1 MTEAI
6 PIPSHRRGKQ
16 FPHIQTTFK
25 AKAVHRSKPNSIIIE
40 DYVTPNSYTQ
50 DPPPLNRERSKSSLF
65 SFLGRSQSGNR
76 SSQRL
81 VGARESGEI
90 PRQSFGMGGTRE
102 SSQTRAS
109 LLSREL
115 PALSPRS
122 TTTTIT
128 MQRRTSTSKK
138 DLKLDSM
145 EVPAR
150 TLGSWDPPELFKA
163 YPQSIKHARLRA
175 PALHAKS
182 ILHQYGEKKAGGLE
196 QGMPQNTGQLKRHV
210 GRKKEKEKDFKQKI
224 LENDGWTE
232 KIYVLATSGYLL
244 EYAGEGTFDRFPEK
258 LMSLGSE
265 SVAFA
270 SDAIPGEHWVLQV
283 SRIANDDC
291 LLSNAGPK
299 SIFKKLWRVNDK
311 KRSTSTLLLVFDNPD
326 DMNSWLVLIRK
337 EIEALGGKKYRPD
350 VDVLKT
356 ADDTPKELRER
367 PSRQDLV
374 KRDPNRF
381 ADETN
386 HPANANSNQTGK
398 STNRDLS
405 NITLKRQSMATQDSA
420 ESPSPSN
427 ATVSTDQA
435 HLERLK
441 ETPRASYVS
450 AGGRT
455 LSRASSLEPSPA
467 RAVFSPEDLIPK
479 PVEIEISSDFIL
491 GPEAK
496 SPRRSFFQ
504 MPLPSQKK
512 RTDALGDLKSSRT
525 SSIASQ
531 KKRTDALEGKNSLR
545 INSVTSQRKRI
556 DGQGDTKFSSKNSFR
571 EPKSARPSSPIT
583 PNSIISTF
591 SKRYSV
597 VTNPVLISPSKAD
610 SKKGQPQL
618 TKNEATKSFA
628 PQPQPPQDEKLQPRR
643 PLPSLRSKFSV
654 PYTGSSF
661 SRSSV
666 VSYVPTATHPPKPDP
681 TPSRRF
687 SSLDYGGN
695 PRIRVSE
702 HAHSSSPHPPPTM
715 SLPPLPEQ
723 HMEISNAGSY
733 HDRRLRG
740 RNLGESRKTRRP
752 ASMQAQPEYA
762 TRPKYPPFQND
773 LQIPS
778 ESDEI
783 QYSVT
788 PKSLKP
794 HRAPPPPSLIL
805 VPHVGIRIREDP
817 LKSNKTSSDDF
828 LQEMD
833 TSFLN
838 LEHSPLL
845 PGTWNSSEVGERAS
859 RPE

>member
-1 MTEAI
+1 
-6 PIPSHRRGKQ
+6 
-16 FPHIQTTFK
+16 
-25 AKAVHRSKPNSIIIE
+25 
-40 DYVTPNSYTQ
+40 
-50 DPPPLNRERSKSSLF
+50 
-65 SFLGRSQSGNR
+65 
-76 SSQRL
+76 
-81 VGARESGEI
+81 
-90 PRQSFGMGGTRE
+90 
-102 SSQTRAS
+102 
-109 LLSREL
+109 
-115 PALSPRS
+115 
-122 TTTTIT
+122 
-128 MQRRTSTSKK
+128 
-138 DLKLDSM
+138 M
-145 EVPAR
+145 EVLAR

-175 PALHAKS
+175 PALHAKG
-182 ILHQYGEKKAGGLE
+182 ILHQYGEKKVGGLE
-196 QGMPQNTGQLKRHV
+196 HSKPQNVGQSKRHV

-224 LENDGWTE
+224 LANDGWTE

-283 SRIANDDC
+283 SRIVNDDC
-291 LLSNAGPK
+291 LASNARPK
-299 SIFKKLWRVNDK
+299 SIFKKLWRINDR

-326 DMNSWLVLIRK
+326 DMNSWLVVIRK
-337 EIEALGGKKYRPD
+337 KIEALGGKKYRPD
-350 VDVLKT
+350 VDMLKT
-356 ADDTPKELRER
+356 ADDAPKELRER

-381 ADETN
+381 ADETK
-386 HPANANSNQTGK
+386 HPPNANSNQTGK

-405 NITLKRQSMATQDSA
+405 NITLKRQSIATQDST
-420 ESPSPSN
+420 ESPASSN

-467 RAVFSPEDLIPK
+467 RAVFSPEDLLPK
-479 PVEIEISSDFIL
+479 PVEIEINSDFML

-512 RTDALGDLKSSRT
+512 RTDELGGLKSSRT
-525 SSIASQ
+525 NSFASQ
-531 KKRTDALEGKNSLR
+531 KKQTDALEGKNSLR
-545 INSVTSQRKRI
+545 TNSVTTQRKCI
-556 DGQGDTKFSSKNSFR
+556 DGQGDTKSLSKNSFR
-571 EPKSARPSSPIT
+571 EPKSARPSSPVT

-591 SKRYSV
+591 SKRYSFL
-597 VTNPVLISPSKAD
+597 TNPELMSPSKAD

-618 TKNEATKSFA
+618 TKNEAIKSFA

-643 PLPSLRSKFSV
+643 PLPSLRSSFSV
-654 PYTGSSF
+654 PYTHSSF
-661 SRSSV
+661 SRSAV
-666 VSYVPTATHPPKPDP
+666 ISYVPTATNLANPDP

-695 PRIRVSE
+695 PRIRVSG

-723 HMEISNAGSY
+723 HLVISNAGSY

-740 RNLGESRKTRRP
+740 KNLGETRKTRRP
-752 ASMQAQPEYA
+752 ASLQVQPEYA
-762 TRPKYPPFQND
+762 TRPKHSPFQND

-778 ESDEI
+778 ESDEF
-783 QYSVT
+783 QYPVP

-805 VPHVGIRIREDP
+805 VPHAGIRIREDP
-817 LKSNKTSSDDF
+817 LKSNKSPCDDF

-845 PGTWNSSEVGERAS
+845 PGTRNSSEVGEQAS
-859 RPE
+859 GPE

>member
-1 MTEAI
+1 MAEAI
-6 PIPSHRRGKQ
+6 PMPSQRRGKQ
-16 FPHIQTTFK
+16 LPHIQTTFK
-25 AKAVHRSKPNSIIIE
+25 AKAAHRSKPNSIIIE
-40 DYVTPNSYTQ
+40 DYVTYNSHTQ
-50 DPPPLNRERSKSSLF
+50 DPQPLNRQRSKSSLL
-65 SFLGRSQSGNR
+65 SFLGRSKTSNR
-76 SSQRL
+76 SNQKL
-81 VGARESGEI
+81 VVARDSGEI
-90 PRQSFGMGGTRE
+90 PRQSFGMRGTRE

-115 PALSPRS
+115 PAVSPRS
-122 TTTTIT
+122 TTGTIT
-128 MQRRTSTSKK
+128 MQCRTSTSKK
-138 DLKLDSM
+138 HPKLDSM
-145 EVPAR
+145 EVLTR

-175 PALHAKS
+175 PALHTKS

-196 QGMPQNTGQLKRHV
+196 QAMPQNVEQLKRYV

-244 EYAGEGTFDRFPEK
+244 EYAGEGQFDRFPEK

-283 SRIANDDC
+283 SRIANDDGVA
-291 LLSNAGPK
+291 SNAGPK
-299 SIFKKLWRVNDK
+299 SIFKKLWLGNDK

-326 DMNSWLVLIRK
+326 DMNSWLVVIRK

-356 ADDTPKELRER
+356 ADDAPKELRER
-367 PSRQDLV
+367 PSRQELV

-381 ADETN
+381 ADEAK
-386 HPANANSNQTGK
+386 HPASANSNQTGK

-405 NITLKRQSMATQDSA
+405 NITLKRQSMATQESA

-479 PVEIEISSDFIL
+479 PVEIEINSDFIL
-491 GPEAK
+491 GTEPK
-496 SPRRSFFQ
+496 SPRRSLFQ

-525 SSIASQ
+525 NSIASQ
-531 KKRTDALEGKNSLR
+531 KKRTDALESINSLR
-545 INSVTSQRKRI
+545 TNSVTSQRKRI
-556 DGQGDTKFSSKNSFR
+556 DGLGDTKSSRKNSFR

-597 VTNPVLISPSKAD
+597 VNNPVLISPSKAD

-618 TKNEATKSFA
+618 TKNEATRSFA
-628 PQPQPPQDEKLQPRR
+628 PQPQPPQDEMLQPRR

-654 PYTGSSF
+654 PYTGSGF

-666 VSYVPTATHPPKPDP
+666 ISYVPTATHLPNSD
-681 TPSRRF
+681 TSPSRRF

-723 HMEISNAGSY
+723 HLVISNTGSY
-733 HDRRLRG
+733 QDRRLRG
-740 RNLGESRKTRRP
+740 RNLEESRKTRRP
-752 ASMQAQPEYA
+752 VSMQAQPEHA
-762 TRPKYPPFQND
+762 TRPKYQPLQND

-778 ESDEI
+778 ESDEFPF
-783 QYSVT
+783 SVP

-805 VPHVGIRIREDP
+805 VPHAGIRIREE
-817 LKSNKTSSDDF
+817 LKSNKTPSDDF
-828 LQEMD
+828 LQEMN

-845 PGTWNSSEVGERAS
+845 PGSWNSSKVGEQAS
-859 RPE
+859 GPE

>member
-1 MTEAI
+1 MAEAI
-6 PIPSHRRGKQ
+6 PMLSQRRDKQ
-16 FPHIQTTFK
+16 LPHIQTTFK
-25 AKAVHRSKPNSIIIE
+25 AKAAHRSKPNSIIIE
-40 DYVTPNSYTQ
+40 DYVTYNSHSQ
-50 DPPPLNRERSKSSLF
+50 DPLPSNRQRSKSSLF
-65 SFLGRSQSGNR
+65 SFLGRSKTGNR

-81 VGARESGEI
+81 VVARDSGEI

-115 PALSPRS
+115 PAVSPRS
-122 TTTTIT
+122 TTTTVT
-128 MQRRTSTSKK
+128 MQRRTSTGKK
-138 DLKLDSM
+138 PPKLDSM
-145 EVPAR
+145 EVLAR

-163 YPQSIKHARLRA
+163 YPQSIKHGRLRA
-175 PALHAKS
+175 PALHTKS

-196 QGMPQNTGQLKRHV
+196 QGTPQNVEQLKRYV
-210 GRKKEKEKDFKQKI
+210 GRKKEKEKDFKQKT

-244 EYAGEGTFDRFPEK
+244 EYAGEGQFDRFPEK

-283 SRIANDDC
+283 SRIANDDGVA
-291 LLSNAGPK
+291 SNAGAK
-299 SIFKKLWRVNDK
+299 SIFKKLWIGNDK

-326 DMNSWLVLIRK
+326 DMNSWLVVIRK

-356 ADDTPKELRER
+356 ADDAPKELRER

-381 ADETN
+381 ADETKY
-386 HPANANSNQTGK
+386 PAGANSNQTGK

-405 NITLKRQSMATQDSA
+405 NITLKRQSMATQESA

-479 PVEIEISSDFIL
+479 PVEIEINSDFIL
-491 GPEAK
+491 GTEPK
-496 SPRRSFFQ
+496 SPRRSLFQ
-504 MPLPSQKK
+504 MRLPSQKK

-525 SSIASQ
+525 NSIASQ
-531 KKRTDALEGKNSLR
+531 KKRTDALEGMNSLR
-545 INSVTSQRKRI
+545 TNSVPSQRKRI
-556 DGQGDTKFSSKNSFR
+556 DGLGDTKSSRNSSFR

-618 TKNEATKSFA
+618 TKNEATRSFA
-628 PQPQPPQDEKLQPRR
+628 PQPQPPQDEMLQPRR

-666 VSYVPTATHPPKPDP
+666 ISYVPTATHLPKPDP
-681 TPSRRF
+681 SPSRRF
-687 SSLDYGGN
+687 SSLDYSGN
-695 PRIRVSE
+695 PQIRVSE
-702 HAHSSSPHPPPTM
+702 HAHSSSPHPPPTI

-723 HMEISNAGSY
+723 HLVISNTESY
-733 HDRRLRG
+733 QDRRLRG
-740 RNLGESRKTRRP
+740 RNLEESRKIRRP
-752 ASMQAQPEYA
+752 VSMQAQPEHA
-762 TRPKYPPFQND
+762 TRPKYHPLQND

-778 ESDEI
+778 ESDEFPF
-783 QYSVT
+783 SVP

-805 VPHVGIRIREDP
+805 VPHVGIRVREDP
-817 LKSNKTSSDDF
+817 LKSNKSPSDDF
-828 LQEMD
+828 LQEMN

-845 PGTWNSSEVGERAS
+845 PGSWNYSKVGEQVS
-859 RPE
+859 GPE

>member
-1 MTEAI
+1 MAEAI
-6 PIPSHRRGKQ
+6 PMPSQRRGKQ
-16 FPHIQTTFK
+16 PPHIQTTFK
-25 AKAVHRSKPNSIIIE
+25 AKAAHRSKPDSIIIE
-40 DYVTPNSYTQ
+40 DYVSYSSHTQ
-50 DPPPLNRERSKSSLF
+50 DPLTLNRQRSKSSLL
-65 SFLGRSQSGNR
+65 SFLGRRKTGNR

-81 VGARESGEI
+81 VVARDSGEI
-90 PRQSFGMGGTRE
+90 PRQSFGMRGTRE

-115 PALSPRS
+115 PAVSPLS

-128 MQRRTSTSKK
+128 MQGRTSTSKK
-138 DLKLDSM
+138 HPKLDSM
-145 EVPAR
+145 EVLAR

-175 PALHAKS
+175 PALHTKS

-196 QGMPQNTGQLKRHV
+196 QGMPQNVEQLKRYV
-210 GRKKEKEKDFKQKI
+210 GRKKEREKDFKQKI

-244 EYAGEGTFDRFPEK
+244 EYAGEGQFDRFPEK

-283 SRIANDDC
+283 SRIANDDGVA
-291 LLSNAGPK
+291 SNARPK
-299 SIFKKLWRVNDK
+299 SIFKKLWLGNDK

-326 DMNSWLVLIRK
+326 DMNSWLVVIRK

-356 ADDTPKELRER
+356 ADDASKELRER
-367 PSRQDLV
+367 PSRQELV

-381 ADETN
+381 ADEAK
-386 HPANANSNQTGK
+386 HPASANSNQTGK

-405 NITLKRQSMATQDSA
+405 NITLKRQSMATQESA

-479 PVEIEISSDFIL
+479 PVEIEINSDFIL
-491 GPEAK
+491 GTEPK
-496 SPRRSFFQ
+496 SPRRSLFQ
-504 MPLPSQKK
+504 MPLPSQKE
-512 RTDALGDLKSSRT
+512 RTDGLGDTKSSR
-525 SSIASQ
+525 
-531 KKRTDALEGKNSLR
+531 KNSY
-545 INSVTSQRKRI
+545 
-556 DGQGDTKFSSKNSFR
+556 R

-583 PNSIISTF
+583 PNSIVSTF

-610 SKKGQPQL
+610 SKKGQSHL
-618 TKNEATKSFA
+618 TKNEATRPFA
-628 PQPQPPQDEKLQPRR
+628 PQPQPPQDEMLQPRR

-654 PYTGSSF
+654 PYTGSGF

-666 VSYVPTATHPPKPDP
+666 ISYVPTATHLPKSDP
-681 TPSRRF
+681 SPSRRF
-687 SSLDYGGN
+687 SSLDYEGN
-695 PRIRVSE
+695 LRIRVSE
-702 HAHSSSPHPPPTM
+702 HAHSSFPHPPPTM

-723 HMEISNAGSY
+723 HLVISNTGSY
-733 HDRRLRG
+733 QDRRLRG
-740 RNLGESRKTRRP
+740 RNLEESRKTRSP
-752 ASMQAQPEYA
+752 VSMQAQPEYA
-762 TRPKYPPFQND
+762 TRLKYHPLQND
-773 LQIPS
+773 LQNPS
-778 ESDEI
+778 ESDEFPF
-783 QYSVT
+783 SVP

-805 VPHVGIRIREDP
+805 VPHAGIRIREE
-817 LKSNKTSSDDF
+817 LKSNKTPSDDF
-828 LQEMD
+828 LQEMN

-845 PGTWNSSEVGERAS
+845 PGSWNSSKVGEQAS
-859 RPE
+859 GPE

>member
-1 MTEAI
+1 MPEAI
-6 PIPSHRRGKQ
+6 PVPSQRIGKQ
-16 FPHIQTTFK
+16 LPPIQTTFK
-25 AKAVHRSKPNSIIIE
+25 AKASNRSKPNSIIIE
-40 DYVTPNSYTQ
+40 DYVTYDPHTQ
-50 DPPPLNRERSKSSLF
+50 DSLPLNRQRSKSSLF
-65 SFLGRSQSGNR
+65 GFLGWNKASNR

-81 VGARESGEI
+81 EVARDSGEI
-90 PRQSFGMGGTRE
+90 PRQSFGMRGTRE

-115 PALSPRS
+115 PAVSPRS
-122 TTTTIT
+122 TSTTIT

-138 DLKLDSM
+138 HPKLEGM
-145 EVPAR
+145 EVLVR
-150 TLGSWDPPELFKA
+150 TLGSWDAPELFKA

-175 PALHAKS
+175 PALHIKS

-196 QGMPQNTGQLKRHV
+196 QGIPQNMEQLKRYI
-210 GRKKEKEKDFKQKI
+210 GRKKEKEKDLKQKI

-244 EYAGEGTFDRFPEK
+244 EYAGEGSFDRFPEK
-258 LMSLGSE
+258 LMPLGSE

-283 SRIANDDC
+283 SRIANDDG
-291 LLSNAGPK
+291 GPSSSGPM
-299 SIFKKLWRVNDK
+299 SIFKKLWLGNDK
-311 KRSTSTLLLVFDNPD
+311 PRLTSTFLLVFDNPD
-326 DMNSWLVLIRK
+326 DMNSWLVVIRK

-356 ADDTPKELRER
+356 VDDPPKELRER

-381 ADETN
+381 ANATK
-386 HPANANSNQTGK
+386 HPASANSNQIGK
-398 STNRDLS
+398 STKRELS
-405 NITLKRQSMATQDSA
+405 NKTLKRQSMSTQESA

-450 AGGRT
+450 SGGRT

-467 RAVFSPEDLIPK
+467 RAVFSPEDLIPES
-479 PVEIEISSDFIL
+479 VEIEISSDSIL
-491 GPEAK
+491 GTESKP
-496 SPRRSFFQ
+496 PRRSLFQ

-512 RTDALGDLKSSRT
+512 L
-525 SSIASQ
+525 
-531 KKRTDALEGKNSLR
+531 
-545 INSVTSQRKRI
+545 I
-556 DGQGDTKFSSKNSFR
+556 DGLGDTKSSHKNSFG

-583 PNSIISTF
+583 PSSIISTF

-597 VTNPVLISPSKAD
+597 VTNPVLTSPNKAD
-610 SKKGQPQL
+610 NKKGPPQS

-628 PQPQPPQDEKLQPRR
+628 PQPELPQDQMLQPRS

-654 PYTGSSF
+654 PYTGSRL
-661 SRSSV
+661 SRSSII
-666 VSYVPTATHPPKPDP
+666 SYVPTAPHLLKPDQSS
-681 TPSRRF
+681 SRRF

-702 HAHSSSPHPPPTM
+702 HAHSSFPHPPPTI

-723 HMEISNAGSY
+723 HPVISNTESY
-733 HDRRLRG
+733 QDRGLQG
-740 RNLGESRKTRRP
+740 RNSEESWKTRRP
-752 ASMQAQPEYA
+752 VSFQAQTEHA
-762 TRPKYPPFQND
+762 TRPKYHALQKD
-773 LQIPS
+773 LQSPS
-778 ESDEI
+778 ESDEF
-783 QYSVT
+783 SLSL
-788 PKSLKP
+788 PAKSLKP
-794 HRAPPPPSLIL
+794 HRAPPPPPLIL
-805 VPHVGIRIREDP
+805 VPHAGIRIQENP
-817 LKSNKTSSDDF
+817 LKSNRTPSDDF
-828 LQEMD
+828 LQEMN

-845 PGTWNSSEVGERAS
+845 PGSWNSSQVGERAS
-859 RPE
+859 SPK

>member
-1 MTEAI
+1 
-6 PIPSHRRGKQ
+6 
-16 FPHIQTTFK
+16 
-25 AKAVHRSKPNSIIIE
+25 
-40 DYVTPNSYTQ
+40 
-50 DPPPLNRERSKSSLF
+50 
-65 SFLGRSQSGNR
+65 
-76 SSQRL
+76 
-81 VGARESGEI
+81 
-90 PRQSFGMGGTRE
+90 
-102 SSQTRAS
+102 
-109 LLSREL
+109 
-115 PALSPRS
+115 
-122 TTTTIT
+122 
-128 MQRRTSTSKK
+128 MQRRASTTKK
-138 DLKLDSM
+138 DPKLDNM
-145 EVPAR
+145 EVLAR

-196 QGMPQNTGQLKRHV
+196 QSKPQNVGQLKRHV

-224 LENDGWTE
+224 LENNGWTE

-244 EYAGEGTFDRFPEK
+244 EYAGAGTFDRFPEK

-283 SRIANDDC
+283 SRFANDDC
-291 LLSNAGPK
+291 LVSNARPK

-326 DMNSWLVLIRK
+326 DMNSWLVVIRK

-356 ADDTPKELRER
+356 ADDAPKELRER

-381 ADETN
+381 ADETK

-479 PVEIEISSDFIL
+479 PVEIEINSDFIL

-512 RTDALGDLKSSRT
+512 RTDELGGLKSSRIN
-525 SSIASQ
+525 SFASQ
-531 KKRTDALEGKNSLR
+531 KKQTDALEGKNSLR
-545 INSVTSQRKRI
+545 TNSVTSQRKRI
-556 DGQGDTKFSSKNSFR
+556 DGGQGDTKSSSKNSFR

-591 SKRYSV
+591 SKRYSF
-597 VTNPVLISPSKAD
+597 VTSPVLISPSKAD

-654 PYTGSSF
+654 PYSGSSF

-666 VSYVPTATHPPKPDP
+666 ISYVPTATHLPKPEP

-723 HMEISNAGSY
+723 HLVFSNAGSY

-740 RNLGESRKTRRP
+740 KNLGESRKTQRP
-752 ASMQAQPEYA
+752 ASLQAQPEYA
-762 TRPKYPPFQND
+762 TRPKYSPFQND

-778 ESDEI
+778 ESDEF
-783 QYSVT
+783 QYSVPP

-805 VPHVGIRIREDP
+805 VPHHAGIRIREDP
-817 LKSNKTSSDDF
+817 LKSNKSPSDDF

-845 PGTWNSSEVGERAS
+845 PGMRNSSEVGE
-859 RPE
+859 

>member
-1 MTEAI
+1 MAEAI
-6 PIPSHRRGKQ
+6 PMPSQRKGKQ
-16 FPHIQTTFK
+16 LPHIQTTFK
-25 AKAVHRSKPNSIIIE
+25 AKVAHRSKPNSIIIE
-40 DYVTPNSYTQ
+40 DYVTYNSHTQ
-50 DPPPLNRERSKSSLF
+50 DPLPLNRQRSKSSLF
-65 SFLGRSQSGNR
+65 SFLGRSKTGNR

-81 VGARESGEI
+81 VVARDSGEI
-90 PRQSFGMGGTRE
+90 SRQSFGMGGTRE
-102 SSQTRAS
+102 SSQTRTS

-115 PALSPRS
+115 PAVSPRS

-128 MQRRTSTSKK
+128 MQRRTSTNKK
-138 DLKLDSM
+138 HPKLDSM
-145 EVPAR
+145 EVLAR

-175 PALHAKS
+175 PALHTKS
-182 ILHQYGEKKAGGLE
+182 ILHQYGEKKPGGLE
-196 QGMPQNTGQLKRHV
+196 QGMPQNVEQLKRYV

-224 LENDGWTE
+224 MENDGWTE
-232 KIYVLATSGYLL
+232 KIYVLVTSGYLL
-244 EYAGEGTFDRFPEK
+244 EYAGEGQFDRFPEK

-283 SRIANDDC
+283 SRIANDDGVA
-291 LLSNAGPK
+291 SDARPK
-299 SIFKKLWRVNDK
+299 SIFKKLWRGSDK

-326 DMNSWLVLIRK
+326 DMNSWLVVIRK

-350 VDVLKT
+350 VDVLKA
-356 ADDTPKELRER
+356 ADDAPKELRER
-367 PSRQDLV
+367 SSRQDLV

-381 ADETN
+381 ADETK
-386 HPANANSNQTGK
+386 HPASANSNQTGGK
-398 STNRDLS
+398 STHRDLS
-405 NITLKRQSMATQDSA
+405 NKTLKRQSMATLESA

-450 AGGRT
+450 TGGRT
-455 LSRASSLEPSPA
+455 VSRASSLEPSPA

-479 PVEIEISSDFIL
+479 PVEIEINSDYIL
-491 GPEAK
+491 GTEPK
-496 SPRRSFFQ
+496 SPRRSHFQ
-504 MPLPSQKK
+504 MPLPSPKK

-525 SSIASQ
+525 NSIASQ
-531 KKRTDALEGKNSLR
+531 KKRTDAVEGKNSLR
-545 INSVTSQRKRI
+545 TSSVTSQRGRI
-556 DGQGDTKFSSKNSFR
+556 DGLGDTKSSRKNSFR

-618 TKNEATKSFA
+618 TKNEATRPFA
-628 PQPQPPQDEKLQPRR
+628 PQPQPPQDEILQPRR

-666 VSYVPTATHPPKPDP
+666 ISYVPTATHLPKPDP
-681 TPSRRF
+681 SPARRF

-702 HAHSSSPHPPPTM
+702 HAHSSSPHPPPTI

-723 HMEISNAGSY
+723 HLVISNTGSY
-733 HDRRLRG
+733 QNRRLRG
-740 RNLGESRKTRRP
+740 RNLDESRKTRRP
-752 ASMQAQPEYA
+752 VSMRAQPESA
-762 TRPKYPPFQND
+762 TGPK
-773 LQIPS
+773 S
-778 ESDEI
+778 ESDEFPF
-783 QYSVT
+783 SAP

-805 VPHVGIRIREDP
+805 VPHAGIRIREDP
-817 LKSNKTSSDDF
+817 FKSNKTPSDDF
-828 LQEMD
+828 LQEMN

-845 PGTWNSSEVGERAS
+845 PGSWNYSKVGEQAS
-859 RPE
+859 GPK

>member
-1 MTEAI
+1 M
-6 PIPSHRRGKQ
+6 PSQRRGTQ
-16 FPHIQTTFK
+16 LPHIQTTSK
-25 AKAVHRSKPNSIIIE
+25 AKASHGSKPDSIIIE
-40 DYVTPNSYTQ
+40 DYVTYNSHTQ
-50 DPPPLNRERSKSSLF
+50 YPLPLNRQRSKSSLLG
-65 SFLGRSQSGNR
+65 FLGWSKASNR

-81 VGARESGEI
+81 DVARDSGEI
-90 PRQSFGMGGTRE
+90 QRQSFGMRGTRE
-102 SSQTRAS
+102 SSQTRTS
-109 LLSREL
+109 LLSREV

-138 DLKLDSM
+138 HPKLDSM
-145 EVPAR
+145 EVLAR

-163 YPQSIKHARLRA
+163 YPQSIKHTRLRA
-175 PALHAKS
+175 PALHTKI

-196 QGMPQNTGQLKRHV
+196 QGMPQNVEQLKRYV
-210 GRKKEKEKDFKQKI
+210 GRKKEKEKDFKQKV

-244 EYAGEGTFDRFPEK
+244 EYAGEGSFDRFPEK

-283 SRIANDDC
+283 SRIANDDGVP
-291 LLSNAGPK
+291 SSAGPK
-299 SIFKKLWRVNDK
+299 SILKKLWLGNDK
-311 KRSTSTLLLVFDNPD
+311 KRSTSAFLLVFDNPD
-326 DMNSWLVLIRK
+326 DMNSWLVVIRK

-356 ADDTPKELRER
+356 DAPKELRER

-381 ADETN
+381 ADETK
-386 HPANANSNQTGK
+386 HTASANSNQIGN
-398 STNRDLS
+398 STKRDLS
-405 NITLKRQSMATQDSA
+405 NITLKRQSMATQESA

-450 AGGRT
+450 SGGRT

-479 PVEIEISSDFIL
+479 PVEIEINSEFIL
-491 GPEAK
+491 GTEQKP
-496 SPRRSFFQ
+496 PRRSLFQ
-504 MPLPSQKK
+504 MPLPSQEK
-512 RTDALGDLKSSRT
+512 RTDALGDLQSSRKN
-525 SSIASQ
+525 SIASQ
-531 KKRTDALEGKNSLR
+531 KKRTDALEGINSLR
-545 INSVTSQRKRI
+545 TNSVTSQKKRI
-556 DGQGDTKFSSKNSFR
+556 DGLGDTKSSRKNSFG
-571 EPKSARPSSPIT
+571 EPRSPRPSSPIT

-591 SKRYSV
+591 SRRYSV
-597 VTNPVLISPSKAD
+597 VTNPVLISPTKAD
-610 SKKGQPQL
+610 NKKGRPQL
-618 TKNEATKSFA
+618 TKNEATRSST
-628 PQPQPPQDEKLQPRR
+628 PQVQPPQDQMLQPRR

-666 VSYVPTATHPPKPDP
+666 ISYVPTAPHLPKPDP
-681 TPSRRF
+681 SSSRRF
-687 SSLDYGGN
+687 SSLDYGGT

-702 HAHSSSPHPPPTM
+702 HAHSSSPHPPPTI

-723 HMEISNAGSY
+723 HLAISNTESY
-733 HDRRLRG
+733 QDWRLQS
-740 RNLGESRKTRRP
+740 RNVEESRKARRP
-752 ASMQAQPEYA
+752 VSMQAQTEHV
-762 TRPKYPPFQND
+762 TRSKYHPLQND
-773 LQIPS
+773 LQSPS
-778 ESDEI
+778 ESDEFSI
-783 QYSVT
+783 SV
-788 PKSLKP
+788 PLKGLKL
-794 HRAPPPPSLIL
+794 HRAPAPPPLIL
-805 VPHVGIRIREDP
+805 VPHTGTRIREDP
-817 LKSNKTSSDDF
+817 LKSNKPPSDDF
-828 LQEMD
+828 LQEMN

-845 PGTWNSSEVGERAS
+845 PGSWNSSQVGERAS
-859 RPE
+859 GPK